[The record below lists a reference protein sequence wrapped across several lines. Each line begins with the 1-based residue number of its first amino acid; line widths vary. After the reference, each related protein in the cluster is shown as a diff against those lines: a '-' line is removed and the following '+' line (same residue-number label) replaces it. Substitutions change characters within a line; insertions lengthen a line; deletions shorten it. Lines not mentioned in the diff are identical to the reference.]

1 MNFKRIIASIIAIC
15 VISTSAYAFTPY
27 GSSESTPSEDSSQTS
42 GEESTENEQESTK
55 EDFYQNFINKF
66 SKNDYRYDMFMQI
79 IDAYVENHLY
89 EFTREDVINKF
100 FKDFLESN
108 PDYFELFA
116 DYILGTMDPYS
127 GYHSSSSGFLDSGSN
142 TLGFGF
148 MLKDSDEG
156 VYVSSVIEDSNA
168 NDVGFL
174 AGDRFVSIAGIN
186 VEKLTFDVVSTI
198 LSKPQKFVNVES
210 DEESDSSEKKSV
222 PVEIVVDRNG
232 EKVTLIISKGPMTI
246 STINSY
252 VTDNDGK
259 KTGYISISNFLGEDM
274 DKEFE
279 SLIKKY
285 AEDGIRHLTIDL
297 RDNGGGSL
305 DYALSM
311 AENFLDK
318 DELICYYYD
327 RKLDEPEPV
336 YSTTDKISFD
346 SISILIN
353 ENTASAAELFT
364 SILVDKKL
372 AKTVG
377 TTSYGKSLGQ
387 SVFSLA
393 NGDYITITT
402 YQMLNTSLESYN
414 GIGIKPDIAIED
426 VEMYYELP
434 ALLPFN
440 HKNFSQIK
448 EGEYS
453 DATKALEDRLVIMG
467 VLREEFADGIF
478 DEKTKNSLYVF
489 QTDHEIEATG
499 YVNYETVSKITKIIN
514 NYKTSTYYDDT
525 QYDVA
530 MKIHHS
536 FSQGKRLASEKEK
549 LRKEQ
554 NALIEAR
561 NDKLDNEN
569 TNESEEK

>member
-1 MNFKRIIASIIAIC
+1 MAFC

-27 GSSESTPSEDSSQTS
+27 TDVEDEKAPSEDSSASS
-42 GEESTENEQESTK
+42 GESTENEVDEEESK
-55 EDFYQNFINKF
+55 DGDVYKDFLSHLN
-66 SKNDYRYDMFMQI
+66 KNDYRYDMFMQI

-89 EFTREDVINKF
+89 EFTRDDVINKF
-100 FKDFLESN
+100 FKDFLENN
-108 PDYFELFA
+108 PEYFELFA
-116 DYILGTMDPYS
+116 NYILGTMDPYS
-127 GYHSSSSGFLDSGSN
+127 GYHTSSSGFLDSGSD
-142 TLGFGF
+142 TSGFGF

-156 VYVSSVIEDSNA
+156 VYISSVVEDSNA
-168 NDVGFL
+168 KDAGFL
-174 AGDRFVSIAGIN
+174 PGDRFVSIAGIN
-186 VEKLTFDVVSTI
+186 VEMLTFDVVSAI
-198 LSKPQKFVNVES
+198 LSKPQKYVKVEENADS
-210 DEESDSSEKKSV
+210 TSSEAKNV
-222 PVEIVVDRNG
+222 PVEVVVDRNG
-232 EKVTLIISKGPMTI
+232 EKITLTVSKGPMTV

-252 VTDNDGK
+252 ITDNDGK
-259 KTGYISISNFLGEDM
+259 KAGYISVSNFLGEDM
-274 DKEFE
+274 DKEFA

-285 AEDGIRHLTIDL
+285 SDDGIRYITIDL

-311 AENFLDK
+311 AENFLEK

-327 RKLDEPEPV
+327 RSLEEPRPV
-336 YSTTDKISFD
+336 YSTTDKVSFD

-353 ENTASAAELFT
+353 EHTASAAELFT
-364 SILVDKKL
+364 SILTDKKL

-377 TTSYGKSLGQ
+377 ATSYGKSLGQ

-414 GIGIKPDIAIED
+414 EIGIKPDIAIED

-434 ALLPFN
+434 TLSVFN
-440 HKNFSQIK
+440 HQNYKQIK
-448 EGEYS
+448 AGEYS
-453 DATKALEDRLVIMG
+453 EVTKALEDRLVIMG

-478 DEKTKNSLYVF
+478 DEKTKNSLFVF
-489 QTDHEIEATG
+489 QTDHDIEATG
-499 YVNYETVSKITKIIN
+499 YVNDATVSKITKIIN

-549 LRKEQ
+549 MRKEQ
-554 NALIEAR
+554 SALIEAR
-561 NDKLDNEN
+561 NDELDKEP
-569 TNESEEK
+569 TEVVSEEK